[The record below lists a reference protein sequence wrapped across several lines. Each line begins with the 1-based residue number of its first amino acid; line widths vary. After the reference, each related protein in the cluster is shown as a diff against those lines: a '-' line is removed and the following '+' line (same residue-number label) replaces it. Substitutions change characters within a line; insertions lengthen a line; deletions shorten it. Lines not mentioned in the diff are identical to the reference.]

1 MEFDK
6 LVTPYGAF
14 PLLLADRRL
23 GAVWLHNT
31 IYSPGG
37 QTRLGSLE
45 GTGLNGSLVSPVLT
59 WDTKVTAA
67 LAVMNGTWGI
77 TMAFLEEK
85 GLL

>member
-1 MEFDK
+1 M
-6 LVTPYGAF
+6 
-14 PLLLADRRL
+14 
-23 GAVWLHNT
+23 
-31 IYSPGG
+31 
-37 QTRLGSLE
+37 GSLE